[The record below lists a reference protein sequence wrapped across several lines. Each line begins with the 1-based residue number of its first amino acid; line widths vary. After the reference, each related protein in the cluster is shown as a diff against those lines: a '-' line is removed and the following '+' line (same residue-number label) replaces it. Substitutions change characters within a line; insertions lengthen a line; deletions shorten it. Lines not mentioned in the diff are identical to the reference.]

1 MHVLFVMRTAGF
13 LRNFE
18 ALLRELA
25 ARGHEVTVAI
35 ERSKTSP
42 ALERARAELETTG
55 QVRFVIAPD
64 LGVNPRHRLAVQAR
78 LGLDYLR
85 YLSPRYQQSPKLR
98 GRAAEHAPAPAVWLL
113 RRPVLRRPR
122 PVRLIARA
130 LRSLDASAPISPGAS
145 GLLEE
150 HRPDVLLITPLV
162 ELGAPQVDYLRAARW
177 WGVPSCHAVA
187 SWDNLTV
194 KGGLRD
200 WPDLVAVWNHAQVRE
215 AAELHGLPPDRV
227 TAVGAHTY
235 DHWFSWR
242 AERDRT
248 TFCREAGLPDDRP
261 YLLYLCSSP
270 FIAPGEAMFVR
281 DWLTRLRTTSVPAV
295 REMAVLVRP
304 HPQHADQWRDVDL
317 GDLGPAAVWPRGG
330 ADPVDRS
337 SRRDFFESMEHA
349 AAVTGI
355 NTSAL
360 IESAIVGREVL
371 TVLDPRYVTTQSG
384 TLHFGHLAGPD
395 QGVLTVARDHDEHHR
410 QLARVL
416 GGEDIDADRRRRF
429 VESFVRPQGRGR
441 ASAPRFADALEALV
455 ARGPSAPPP
464 DQEPP
469 SLLATGLRT
478 AWASPLPALT
488 VRALTRCKRRARER
502 G

>member
-1 MHVLFVMRTAGF
+1 MHALFVMRTAGF

-25 ARGHEVTVAI
+25 AREHEVTVAI
-35 ERSKTSP
+35 EHPKTSL
-42 ALERARAELETTG
+42 ALERARAELEATG
-55 QVRFVIAPD
+55 QVRFATAPD
-64 LGVNPRHRLAVQAR
+64 LGVSPRHRLAVQAR

-85 YLSPRYQQSPKLR
+85 YLGPRYRQSPKLR
-98 GRAAEHAPAPAVWLL
+98 VRAAQHAPAPVVWLL
-113 RRPVLRRPR
+113 RRPALRRPR
-122 PVRLIARA
+122 PVRVLARA
-130 LRSLDASAPISPGAS
+130 LRAFEVSAPVSPGACA
-145 GLLEE
+145 LLEE
-150 HRPDVLLITPLV
+150 HRPDVLLLTPLV
-162 ELGAPQVDYLRAARW
+162 ELGAPQVDYLRAARRR
-177 WGVPSCHAVA
+177 GIPSCHAVA

-194 KGGLRD
+194 KGGLRE
-200 WPDLVAVWNHAQVRE
+200 WPDLVAVWNDAQVRE
-215 AAELHGLPPDRV
+215 AAELHGLPADRV

-248 TFCREAGLPDDRP
+248 AFCRQAGLPDDRP

-270 FIAPGEAMFVR
+270 FIAPDEATFVR
-281 DWLTRLRTTSVPAV
+281 DWLTRLRTASVPAV
-295 REMAVLVRP
+295 RQVAVLVRP
-304 HPQHADQWRDVDL
+304 HPQHADQWRDVHLD
-317 GDLGPAAVWPRGG
+317 GLGPAVVWPRGG
-330 ADPVDRS
+330 ADPVERS

-371 TVLDPRYVTTQSG
+371 TVLDSRYATTQSG
-384 TLHFGHLAGPD
+384 TLHFGHLAESE

-416 GGEDIDADRRRRF
+416 GGEDVDADRRRRF
-429 VESFVRPQGRGR
+429 VERFVRPQGRDR

-455 ARGPSAPPP
+455 ARGPTARPP
-464 DQEPP
+464 DQQPVSP
-469 SLLATGLRT
+469 LAIGLRT
-478 AWASPLPALT
+478 AWASPLPALA
-488 VRALTRCKRRARER
+488 VGALTRCTRRARKR